1 MADSQFLDLEHS
13 FLADAL
19 AADLWF
25 VAGVCRLA
33 FHGNHA
39 SFPPLPLEIVMQT
52 PLKLVLALLLTSAAV
67 LANATD
73 THHPDD
79 AQTPSAQVGE
89 QTTPATDKAVAEQ
102 MQKMR
107 AAQDKVAAAKT
118 PTERQAAMQESM
130 QTMKGSM
137 AMMRDMHSG
146 DHCKGMSMSKSE
158 NGGGMGMMDMMMQM
172 MDQQSSMMNMQ
183 MSK

>member
-1 MADSQFLDLEHS
+1 
-13 FLADAL
+13 
-19 AADLWF
+19 
-25 VAGVCRLA
+25 
-33 FHGNHA
+33 
-39 SFPPLPLEIVMQT
+39 MQA
-52 PLKLVLALLLTSAAV
+52 PLKFALALLLTSAAV

-79 AQTPSAQVGE
+79 AQTPSAQASG
-89 QTTPATDKAVAEQ
+89 QTKPATDKAVAEQ
-102 MQKMR
+102 MQKMQ
-107 AAQDKVAAAKT
+107 AAHDKVAAAKT
-118 PTERQAAMQESM
+118 PTERRAAMQESM

-146 DHCKGMSMSKSE
+146 DHCKGMGMSKSE
-158 NGGGMGMMDMMMQM
+158 NGSGTGMMDMMMQM